1 MKKKKHIDC
10 LRNIGIIAHIDAGKT
25 TVTERILF
33 YTGRSHKMGE
43 VHDGEAVMDWMT
55 DEQERGIT
63 ITSAV
68 TTCQWNNK
76 EIQIID
82 TPGHVDFTIEVERS
96 LRVLDGAIGVFCAV
110 GGVEPQSETVWHQA
124 DKYHTPKIAFINK
137 MDRLGANFFNV
148 IDMMKKRLHANPLII
163 QLPVGAEDKFTG
175 IIDLIH
181 MQQIS
186 WDNDILGSTY
196 NSNQIQDDM
205 IDLANE
211 YREKM
216 IECLADIDDTIMEA
230 YLAEESISGADL
242 IAAVRKATISLK
254 CVPVMCGSALRN
266 KGIQPLLDGIVNY
279 LPSPYDVPPLHG
291 FSPKTNDKIPC
302 PPDESASLTAL
313 IFKVSMIEGRKLSF
327 VRVYSGK
334 METSQDVFNS
344 VQNKKEKLSRILDM
358 HANKRKRIQ
367 EAGPGKIVGVVGLK
381 VSGTGETLCA
391 PEYPI
396 LLENID
402 SYEPV
407 ISSAIEPKSHS
418 DEDKLADVLEKLS
431 MEDPTFKTFED
442 EETGQTIISGMG
454 ELHLEVMVS
463 RMEREFNTQVRVG
476 KPQVMYRESIESEV
490 EVDAVFEKDIG
501 GQIHYAKTHLK
512 LIPLKRGTGNSFI
525 SSISDDKFPE
535 PFIAAIKLGVT
546 ESLESGVIMGYPVL
560 DIGVELLDAI
570 IKESQSTELAFK
582 VSASMACKEGLQKA
596 QPFLLEPIMKVEMI
610 VPEDFMGDTIGDI
623 NSRNGKILDIVP
635 RKGIQV
641 IKTIVPLSQMFGY
654 STSLRSNTQGRG
666 TFSMHFSHYDRR
678 QEKMSGN

>member
-1 MKKKKHIDC
+1 MKKKKHIEC

-33 YTGRSHKMGE
+33 YTGRSHKLGE

-68 TTCQWNNK
+68 TTCQWNKK

-124 DKYHTPKIAFINK
+124 DKYHIPKMAFINK
-137 MDRLGANFFNV
+137 MDRIGANFFNV
-148 IDMMKKRLHANPLII
+148 VEMMKKRLQANPLII
-163 QLPVGAEDKFTG
+163 QLPIGAEDHFLG
-175 IIDLIH
+175 IIDLVH
-181 MQQIS
+181 MQQIT
-186 WDNDILGSTY
+186 WDNDQLGCTFTSD
-196 NSNQIQDDM
+196 QIQDDM
-205 IDLANE
+205 IDIANE

-216 IECLADIDDTIMEA
+216 IECLADVDDTIMEA
-230 YLAEESISGADL
+230 YLAEDVISEPAL
-242 IAAVRKATISLK
+242 IAAIRKATIELK

-266 KGIQPLLDGIVNY
+266 KGVQPLLDGIVNY

-291 FSPKTNDKIPC
+291 FSPETNEKIPC
-302 PPDESASLTAL
+302 PPEESASLSAL

-327 VRVYSGK
+327 VRIYSGK
-334 METSQDVFNS
+334 MKTAQDVFNP
-344 VQNKKEKLSRILDM
+344 VHQKKEKLSRILEM

-381 VSGTGETLCA
+381 ISGTGETLSD
-391 PEYPI
+391 PKKPI

-407 ISSAIEPKSHS
+407 ISAAIEPKYHT
-418 DEDKLADVLEKLS
+418 DEDKLTDVLEKLCI
-431 MEDPTFKTFED
+431 EDPTFKTFED

-476 KPQVMYRESIESEV
+476 KPQVMYRESIESEI
-490 EVDAVFEKDIG
+490 EVDAIFEKDMG
-501 GQIHYAKTHLK
+501 GQFHYAKTRLK
-512 LIPLKRGTGNSFI
+512 LAPLKRGSGNHFKSCLA
-525 SSISDDKFPE
+525 DDKFPE
-535 PFIAAIKLGVT
+535 AFINAIELGVT
-546 ESLESGVIMGYPVL
+546 ESLESGVVLGYPVL
-560 DIGVELLDAI
+560 DVGVELIDAV

-623 NSRNGKILDIVP
+623 NARNGKIQDIES

-654 STSLRSNTQGRG
+654 STSIRSTTQGRG

-678 QEKMSGN
+678 QEKMTVN

>member
-1 MKKKKHIDC
+1 MSREYPMERT
-10 LRNIGIIAHIDAGKT
+10 RNIGIIAHIDAGKT

-68 TTCQWNNK
+68 TTCQWKNK

-124 DKYHTPKIAFINK
+124 DKYHIPKIAFINK
-137 MDRLGANFFNV
+137 MDRIGANYYHV
-148 IDMMKKRLHANPLII
+148 VDMMKQRLKANPLII

-175 IIDLIH
+175 IVDLIH
-181 MQQIS
+181 MQQIT
-186 WDNDILGSTY
+186 WGNDILGSTFT
-196 NSNQIQDDM
+196 SDQIQDDM
-205 IDLANE
+205 LDLANE

-216 IECLADIDDTIMEA
+216 IECLADFDDTLMEA
-230 YLAEESISGADL
+230 YLAEETISETEL
-242 IAAVRKATISLK
+242 ISAIRKATINLK

-266 KGIQPLLDGIVNY
+266 KGIQPLLDGIVDF
-279 LPSPYDVPPLHG
+279 LPSPYDIPPLHG
-291 FSPKTNDKIPC
+291 FSPQTNEKIPC

-327 VRVYSGK
+327 VRIYSGIMK
-334 METSQDVFNS
+334 SAQDVFNPA
-344 VQNKKEKLSRILDM
+344 QNKKEKLARILEM

-367 EAGPGKIVGVVGLK
+367 EAGPGKIVGIVGLK
-381 VSGTGETLCA
+381 FSGTGETLCA
-391 PEYPI
+391 QESPI

-407 ISSAIEPKSHS
+407 ISAAIEPKSHS
-418 DEDKLADVLEKLS
+418 DEDKLSDVLEKLS

-476 KPQVMYRESIESEV
+476 KPQVMYRECIESVV
-490 EVDAVFEKDIG
+490 ETDAVFEKEIG
-501 GQIHYAKTHLK
+501 GQFHYAKTRLK
-512 LIPLKRGTGNSFI
+512 LSPLKRGSGNRFTSC
-525 SSISDDKFPE
+525 ISDDSLPE
-535 PFIAAIKLGVT
+535 SFINAIERGVI
-546 ESLESGVIMGYPVL
+546 ESLESGVVMGYPVV
-560 DIGVELLDAI
+560 DVAVDLLNAE
-570 IKESQSTELAFK
+570 IKDSQSTELAFK

-596 QPFLLEPIMKVEMI
+596 QSFLLAPIMKVEII

-623 NSRNGKILDIVP
+623 NSRNGKIQEIES

-641 IKTIVPLSQMFGY
+641 IKTVVPLSQMFGY
-654 STSLRSNTQGRG
+654 ATSLRSTTQGRG

-678 QEKMSGN
+678 QE